1 MRARQLLD
9 RPGPPL
15 FSPETMKAVNQAL
28 DNAWATIAY
37 KYVDDA
43 KAAEARL
50 KLAECVLAVT
60 RDGSHDA
67 DQNERLALMMFQIS
81 NGDTTCKS
89 DL

>member
-9 RPGPPL
+9 RSGPPL

-50 KLAECVLAVT
+50 K
-60 RDGSHDA
+60 
-67 DQNERLALMMFQIS
+67 
-81 NGDTTCKS
+81 
-89 DL
+89 